1 MKCLMGLEVIEDRV
15 IVLSDVEKTEE
26 TEKRLS
32 DVKVVEV
39 TLVVPNEPLLDIEDV
54 MLLVVVFTWL

>member
-39 TLVVPNEPLLDIEDV
+39 TLVVPNEPVLDIEDV